1 MSIICPATDCEDDI
15 AINFLKDIFGSE
27 WVGSFYENDTLHP
40 ALVDP
45 TNDTI
50 MSLIASN
57 LSSAA
62 LIVAF
67 IIIIFT
73 IYKGLISAANDG
85 AAVGLGEKSSLVG
98 MLGRPLFSLAM
109 LAPTI
114 SGYPVVYILIMAIT
128 LSANGFANKGLQGYI
143 EVDLNKAAI
152 AARLDD
158 QNYLAA
164 NDMLKPMFYG
174 AMHGFCTKYA
184 TAENGVDARMVMMQ
198 NNLYYDQDGET
209 YARKSEMGGKIVARE
224 TTNIQYKDIPASI
237 TSGFWNFF
245 GIGNSGITGDVCGGF
260 ASDISAPLI
269 KPIVSTP
276 QAPLSDIDIATNKIY
291 NNISN
296 KGAKIARLRR
306 DAALRAYYS
315 GYLIANGALPF
326 ADTSDPSIIDPMSF
340 CSSYGSGSEYNG
352 TVNMG
357 CNPPASVATGGWSF
371 DPEEFATSTEAAAVR
386 PNIPGMVQYSL
397 SLNKDLN
404 ISIQNILSENPI
416 DQAVGELTMF
426 TLKQGWMAAGYTRA
440 RTQKFR
446 NQVQSAL
453 YAAPYSVSFSNIAG
467 DGEGERLDNFIQ
479 NLNAVKSSLFHRIS
493 KDPKLPA
500 YSNFKLE
507 ASVAASEDNNWD
519 LAAFMASPANTAT
532 NLVFDYEK
540 KAIEAVIGIGPEY
553 KNIDA
558 ITRMQMVGEIISS
571 LAMALA
577 AVHKSILFGL
587 AVLGILA
594 SFGKGFTQFAFDAQN
609 GVDNTRTYYMDMLGN
624 WIFESSEALFTVGR
638 VFSVIIP
645 TMPYVFLTLAAVGWF
660 MQIIQTAFGML
671 LFFIMHSVPE
681 KSFIGSQAQGYVT
694 LVSLFFRPMIILAAF
709 FLSFVLYEPVISY
722 ASQMYFSI
730 HSEVAGSSFESG
742 TLRFFVV
749 ISTFKFYWYVYA
761 SMVMMLT
768 YLVFGLVQELGDS
781 VLNWI
786 GTNLLSGFGNLDTA
800 GVMQKADTGMKQAA
814 NSATARREQL
824 AQTRA
829 SRKNSNNNSDTKSDN
844 RPENSNNAPDANRPA
859 DRGAASRNAVGGTG
873 PAPVGRSGA
882 AGTGGAPGGGV
893 VGMSAGGVTGGA
905 SGIGGSIGSGG
916 GAGVGG
922 ATGGLSGGGAGST
935 HIGDRG
941 DAGKGSLGAAAL
953 FGAGTAAIGGVRGGF
968 QGAKDGA
975 AGAAANFKN
984 PYAKAAAGS
993 AGAVGGAVIGT
1004 LGGAMFGAARG
1015 VRTIGGAT
1023 AYQNNRMKAIQ
1034 KGRIGT
1040 SGFKGSF
1047 YSKPQ
1052 ASTVASKPSNF
1063 RQSPTKAT
1071 GSANTS
1077 ASKYGTAFKS
1087 PATSATA
1094 KSKFASGSSYKQQ
1107 KSA

>member
-1 MSIICPATDCEDDI
+1 MSIICPATDCDDDI
-15 AINFLKDIFGSE
+15 AINFLKEIFGPE
-27 WVGSFYENDTLHP
+27 WVGSFYEQNAPHP

-50 MSLIASN
+50 MSLIAAN

-114 SGYPVVYILIMAIT
+114 SGYPVAYILIMAIT

-143 EVDLNKAAI
+143 EVDLNEAAI

-158 QNYLAA
+158 QNYLVA

-184 TAENGVDARMVMMQ
+184 TAENGVGARMVMMQ

-209 YARKSEMGGKIVARE
+209 YARRSDMGGKAIARQ
-224 TTNIQYKDIPASI
+224 TTNIQYRDIPANV

-260 ASDISAPLI
+260 ASDVSAPLI
-269 KPIVSTP
+269 KPIVSTNRV
-276 QAPLSDIDIATNKIY
+276 PLSDIDIATNKIY
-291 NNISN
+291 NNISI
-296 KGAKIARLRR
+296 KGGKIAELRR
-306 DAALRAYYS
+306 DAALRAYYA
-315 GYLIANGALPF
+315 GYFIANGQLPF
-326 ADTSDPSIIDPMSF
+326 ADTSDPSIISPASF
-340 CSSYGSGSEYNG
+340 CSGYGSGSEYSG
-352 TVNMG
+352 TVNTG
-357 CNPPASVATGGWSF
+357 CNPPANVATGGWSF
-371 DPEEFATSTEAAAVR
+371 DPEEFATNSEAAIVR
-386 PNIPGMVQYSL
+386 PNIPGMIQYSL
-397 SLNKDLN
+397 SLNRDLN
-404 ISIQNILSENPI
+404 ISVQNVLSEDPI
-416 DQAVGELTMF
+416 NQAVGELTMF
-426 TLKQGWMAAGYTRA
+426 TLKQGWMAAGFTRA

-446 NQVQSAL
+446 TQVQSAL

-467 DGEGERLDNFIQ
+467 DGEGERLDKFIQ
-479 NLNAVKSSLFHRIS
+479 NLNSVKSSLFHRVS
-493 KDPKLPA
+493 KDPKTPA

-519 LAAFMASPANTAT
+519 LSAFMEAPANTAT

-553 KNIDA
+553 ENIDA

-577 AVHKSILFGL
+577 AIHKSILFGL

-609 GVDNTRTYYMDMLGN
+609 GVDNTRSYYMDMLGN

-660 MQIIQTAFGML
+660 MQIIQTSFGML
-671 LFFIMHSVPE
+671 LFFIMHSIPE
-681 KSFIGSQAQGYVT
+681 KSFVGSQAQGYVT
-694 LVSLFFRPMIILAAF
+694 LVSLFFRPLIITAAF
-709 FLSFVLYEPVISY
+709 FLSFVLYEPAINY
-722 ASQMYFSI
+722 GSQMYFAI

-742 TLRFFVV
+742 TLKFFMV

-768 YLVFGLVQELGDS
+768 YLIFGLVQELGDS

-786 GTNLLSGFGNLDTA
+786 GTNLLSGFGNLETA

-814 NSATARREQL
+814 SSATARREQS
-824 AQTRA
+824 AQSKQAR
-829 SRKNSNNNSDTKSDN
+829 NNNSQ
-844 RPENSNNAPDANRPA
+844 NSNSSSTSDSGNNTSDANRPA
-859 DRGAASRNAVGGTG
+859 NRGPSSQRSIGGTG
-873 PAPVGRSGA
+873 PAPVGRGGA
-882 AGTGGAPGGGV
+882 ANTGGSPGGGIA
-893 VGMSAGGVTGGA
+893 GMSAGGVMGGA
-905 SGIGGSIGSGG
+905 SGVGGSLGSGG
-916 GAGVGG
+916 SAGVGSG
-922 ATGGLSGGGAGST
+922 AASGGLSGGSSST
-935 HIGDRG
+935 DIGYRG
-941 DAGKGSLGAAAL
+941 EAGKGSLGAAAL

-975 AGAAANFKN
+975 AGAASNFKN
-984 PYAKAAAGS
+984 PYAKAAAGTIG
-993 AGAVGGAVIGT
+993 GAAGAVIGT
-1004 LGGAMFGAARG
+1004 VGGAAFGAARG

-1023 AYQNNRMKAIQ
+1023 SYQKNRMKAIE

-1052 ASTVASKPSNF
+1052 ASTVASNPSNF

-1071 GSANTS
+1071 GSANS
-1077 ASKYGTAFKS
+1077 GASRYGTSFRPPS
-1087 PATSATA
+1087 TSATA
-1094 KSKFASGSSYKQQ
+1094 KSKFSSGSPYKQQ

>member
-15 AINFLKDIFGSE
+15 AINFLKDIFGPE
-27 WVGSFYENDTLHP
+27 WVGSFYENNTLHP

-45 TNDTI
+45 SSDTI

-143 EVDLNKAAI
+143 EVDLNAAAI

-158 QNYLAA
+158 QNYLVA

-209 YARKSEMGGKIVARE
+209 YATEAAMAGKILTRQ
-224 TTNIQYKDIPASI
+224 TTNIQYKDIPASV

-260 ASDISAPLI
+260 ASDVSAPLI
-269 KPIVSTP
+269 KPIINTT
-276 QAPLSDIDIATNKIY
+276 ATPLSDIDIATNKIY
-291 NNISN
+291 NNIST
-296 KGAKIARLRR
+296 KGGKIAKLRR

-315 GYLIANGALPF
+315 GYLIANGDLPF
-326 ADTSDPSIIDPMSF
+326 ADTSDASMISPLNF
-340 CSSYGSGSEYNG
+340 CTSYGTGSEYSG

-371 DPEEFATSTEAAAVR
+371 DPEEFATNSEAAAVR

-404 ISIQNILSENPI
+404 VSVQNILSENPI

-453 YAAPYSVSFSNIAG
+453 YSAPYSVSFSNISG

-493 KDPKLPA
+493 NDPKVPA

-519 LAAFMASPANTAT
+519 LSAFMEAPANNAT
-532 NLVFDYEK
+532 NLVFDYEQ

-553 KNIDA
+553 ENIDA

-577 AVHKSILFGL
+577 AIHKSILFGL

-594 SFGKGFTQFAFDAQN
+594 SFGKGFAQFAFDAQN

-638 VFSVIIP
+638 VFSVVIP

-660 MQIIQTAFGML
+660 MQIIQTSFGML
-671 LFFIMHSVPE
+671 LFFIMHSIPE
-681 KSFIGSQAQGYVT
+681 KSFVGSQAQGYVT
-694 LVSLFFRPMIILAAF
+694 LVSLFFRPIIILAAF

-742 TLRFFVV
+742 ALKFFVV

-761 SMVMMLT
+761 SIVMMLT

-814 NSATARREQL
+814 NSATARREQS

-829 SRKNSNNNSDTKSDN
+829 ARSNSNQKEKSDA
-844 RPENSNNAPDANRPA
+844 NSGDQQRNAGNANDANRPA
-859 DRGAASRNAVGGTG
+859 DRGSASRSAIGGTG
-873 PAPVGRSGA
+873 PAPVGRGGP
-882 AGTGGAPGGGV
+882 AGSSSAPGGG
-893 VGMSAGGVTGGA
+893 GIAGLSAGGVSGGA
-905 SGIGGSIGSGG
+905 SGIGGSLGSGG
-916 GAGVGG
+916 GAGVGSG
-922 ATGGLSGGGAGST
+922 AKPSSSPTT
-935 HIGDRG
+935 DVGDRG
-941 DAGKGSLGAAAL
+941 DAGKGSFGAAAL

-975 AGAAANFKN
+975 AGAASNFKN
-984 PYAKAAAGS
+984 PYAKVA
-993 AGAVGGAVIGT
+993 AGAVGAGAGAVIGT
-1004 LGGAMFGAARG
+1004 LGGAAFGAVRG

-1023 AYQNNRMKAIQ
+1023 AYQNNRMKAIE

-1052 ASTVASKPSNF
+1052 ASTAAAKPSNF

-1071 GSANTS
+1071 GSANSS
-1077 ASKYGTAFKS
+1077 ASRYGTSFRS

-1094 KSKFASGSSYKQQ
+1094 KSKFSSGSSYKQQ